1 MLFGISP
8 RKRGGACDVQCEGAS
23 VRAGDGPADR
33 GPCPRPHHLLRQR
46 RPFLA

>member
-23 VRAGDGPADR
+23 VRAGTVPPTGVPAR
-33 GPCPRPHHLLRQR
+33 VPITC
-46 RPFLA
+46 